1 MFGLIDASCI
11 PPITKARHESPSQ
24 NRSRAGRILSHQ
36 NARLTHLK
44 LLNQA
49 FLFKL
54 FYSKLFYFKLFYFKL
69 FYLNFFIYYLSNK
82 TDFAY
87 IMAVI
92 VFIIKKS
99 FS

>member
-54 FYSKLFYFKLFYFKL
+54 FYSKLFYFKLFY
-69 FYLNFFIYYLSNK
+69 LNFFIYYLSNK